1 MSKKNNFLFIL
12 ILFCAMTS
20 TAQSLE
26 IGHKAPEIVQRN
38 PDGKEIRL
46 SDLRGQ
52 LVLVDFWAS
61 WCVPCRKETP
71 YLREA
76 YKSYAVSEFKNAN
89 GFTIF
94 SITLDTNLEKWVE
107 AIKTDN
113 MEWPWHG
120 TDSLG
125 WRNQAVKDYNV
136 KAIPATFLVD
146 GDGTIIA
153 INLRGNALDATL
165 KKQRVSRMK
174 NLFKT
179 N

>member
-1 MSKKNNFLFIL
+1 ML
-12 ILFCAMTS
+12 ILLCAVGAS
-20 TAQSLE
+20 AQSLE
-26 IGHKAPEIVQRN
+26 IGQKAPEIVQCN
-38 PDGKEIRL
+38 PQGKEIRL

-52 LVLVDFWAS
+52 IVLVDFWAS

-71 YLREA
+71 NLREA
-76 YKSYAVSEFKNAN
+76 YKNYSGSEFKNAK
-89 GFTIF
+89 GFTIL
-94 SITLDTNLEKWVE
+94 SVTLDTNFEKWIE
-107 AIKTDN
+107 AIETDN

-125 WRNQAVKDYNV
+125 WRNKAVKDYHV

-153 INLRGNALDATL
+153 INLRGNALDAAL